1 MIAMAIQ
8 GQVGVRESIERKPWT
23 SEAWRE
29 VLVFLA
35 QSLGLVG
42 AAVFLYSLGVGLG
55 MTLLIV
61 GLGVWAFLRSQTA
74 EEEEAADEDS
84 RLAAGMDS
92 ASRTSGLVWLRNSRL
107 GLPATPAAHPVQRQG
122 A

>member
-23 SEAWRE
+23 SEACE

-92 ASRTSGLVWLRNSRL
+92 ASRTSGLVWSRNSRL
-107 GLPATPAAHPVQRQG
+107 GLPATPVAHPVQRQS